1 MEILGKL
8 FGSES
13 RVKILRLF
21 LFNPTTSF
29 SSQEV
34 AARSM
39 SDLYSAKHELKLLRK
54 INFVRQVAGGDRKP
68 RAPRRLPVG
77 RHGGAR
83 GRATPAARDGWAFN
97 DSFAYRAPLERLL
110 LDTVF
115 LNDADLYQKFAGA
128 GKLKLIIVAGVFAH
142 DAESRLD
149 ILIAGDNLKRH
160 AIDATVRGLEA
171 LIGKELAYAVF
182 ETRDLM
188 YRLGMYDRLVRDV
201 MERPHKTLL
210 DKMNFE
216 QKFAEATARK

>member
-21 LFNPTTSF
+21 LFNPNISF
-29 SSQEV
+29 SSAEV
-34 AARSM
+34 AERSM

-54 INFVRQVAGGDRKP
+54 INFVQQVAGEKKP
-68 RAPRRLPVG
+68 HPARRSKG
-77 RHGGAR
+77 KNIS
-83 GRATPAARDGWAFN
+83 AAHHAYRQAGDGWAFN
-97 DSFAYRAPLERLL
+97 ERFAYRAPLERLL

-115 LNDADLYQKFAGA
+115 LNDADLYQKFAGT
-128 GKLKLIIVAGVFAH
+128 GKLRLVIVGGVFAH
-142 DAESRLD
+142 DAEESRLD
-149 ILIAGDNLKRH
+149 VLIAGDQVKRH
-160 AIDATVRGLEA
+160 AVDAAVKGLEA
-171 LIGKELAYAVF
+171 LIGKELSYAVF
-182 ETRDLM
+182 ETRDLL

-210 DKMNFE
+210 DKLNFE